1 MGNFFFKGPPRID
14 KPLFVQVGQKNDSY
28 SNGSIPIKHRRL
40 VGFYESSGGTS
51 SFEATLGRTM
61 FKSSQKHV
69 NSGKNNNFLVQ
80 PLRPGGSSIPGDR
93 KL

>member
-51 SFEATLGRTM
+51 
-61 FKSSQKHV
+61 
-69 NSGKNNNFLVQ
+69 NNFLVQ
-80 PLRPGGSSIPGDR
+80 PLRPGGFSIPGDR
-93 KL
+93 NYNKPLSGTLTNQCIYIYTYIIA